1 MNPLSSIRIAFA
13 ALRLNLM
20 RSMPTMLGIIIGAAS
35 VITMIAV
42 GAGAEARIAQ
52 QIDSLGSNLIIV
64 VSGAIDPEG
73 PLSGRELGGLR
84 CGASQTG
91 RTDDLG
97 VAASGSTASTSR
109 RQIRACSRAE
119 PAKALPSAW

>member
-20 RSMPTMLGIIIGAAS
+20 RSMLTMLGIIIGVAS

-64 VSGAIDPEG
+64 
-73 PLSGRELGGLR
+73 
-84 CGASQTG
+84 
-91 RTDDLG
+91 
-97 VAASGSTASTSR
+97 
-109 RQIRACSRAE
+109 
-119 PAKALPSAW
+119 